1 MCGAGTGNSAGAH
14 ECTSVVFGEMFCR
27 SLFVP
32 LYIAVGYCIFS
43 PSSIYGFWLPLW
55 YIETFLKAIKIAV
68 TFLDLSRSVKLNTP
82 SWSFTSMSR
91 SVKLNTPSW
100 SFTSMSRSVKL
111 NTPSWSSISFL
122 TNICSKH
129 CHNYSR
135 KQTWNVIVRYCIH
148 FPNGFNFTITWIHE
162 YWHTFFMKI
171 ENTHANIDTISL

>member
-1 MCGAGTGNSAGAH
+1 MCGAGTGYSAGAH

-27 SLFVP
+27 SLFFP
-32 LYIAVGYCIFS
+32 LYIALGYCIFS

-55 YIETFLKAIKIAV
+55 YIETFLKAIKIGV
-68 TFLDLSRSVKLNTP
+68 TWLDLSGSVKLNTP
-82 SWSFTSMSR
+82 SWSFT
-91 SVKLNTPSW
+91 L
-100 SFTSMSRSVKL
+100 MSRSVKL

-171 ENTHANIDTISL
+171 ENTHENIDTISL

>member
-1 MCGAGTGNSAGAH
+1 MCGAGTGYSA
-14 ECTSVVFGEMFCR
+14 VVFGEMFCR

-68 TFLDLSRSVKLNTP
+68 TFLDL
-82 SWSFTSMSR
+82 SR

-171 ENTHANIDTISL
+171 ENTHENIDTISL